1 MELAI
6 ASDGTAIREQ
16 WEVEYSRFFRYPSS
30 LFSIHPSLQP
40 LSSAQRNRFS
50 GTWISSSSS
59 SSHSLASL
67 KLINSDRH
75 SIILII
81 TFQHKILEEHYISKL
96 HFTWPQVS
104 CVSGYP
110 ARGSKVVLLSY
121 KDYAGQIQKFALR
134 FLTINETEK
143 FINSL
148 KEILED
154 ASAAGLPYSNL
165 GSAISSQSECVPPLG
180 SPYKP
185 SKDWSP
191 TASANTYPHEMS
203 SSLNQDA
210 AQEKNIQGTI
220 HNHQVEGVLSS
231 FPPSFTSLLM
241 NCCPSVEQAAA
252 EPTVSKDADLK
263 VQIARYLEDSSFQ
276 DMLTKVEKVISE
288 MGDDLLL

>member
-67 KLINSDRH
+67 KLINSDHH

-121 KDYAGQIQKFALR
+121 KDYAGQ
-134 FLTINETEK
+134 
-143 FINSL
+143 
-148 KEILED
+148 EILED